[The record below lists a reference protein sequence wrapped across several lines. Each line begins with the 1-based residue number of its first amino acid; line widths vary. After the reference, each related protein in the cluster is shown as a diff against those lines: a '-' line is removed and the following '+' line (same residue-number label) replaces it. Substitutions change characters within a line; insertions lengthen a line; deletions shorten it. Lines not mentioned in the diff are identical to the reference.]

1 MQTLNAQA
9 LSADQTEWENQLTN
23 YKKEL
28 VVLNNQLVALAARVN
43 KKESTALIE
52 HFHNQF
58 VIQNENI
65 DILKHDLHQH
75 TKALVSNGNTTVT
88 DELLLTSQ
96 QLKDQF
102 ESEGKVY
109 KDLKQE
115 FADFLAKE
123 N

>member
-1 MQTLNAQA
+1 MQILNAQS
-9 LSADQTEWENQLTN
+9 LSADQTEWENQLTS

-28 VVLNNQLVALAARVN
+28 VELNKQLVALASKVN

-75 TKALVSNGNTTVT
+75 TKTIVNSATVT
-88 DELLLTSQ
+88 DELLATSK
-96 QLKDQF
+96 QLKEQF

-109 KDLKQE
+109 NDLKKE
-115 FADFLAKE
+115 FAEFLAKE